1 MADSDSFAVTTLTT
15 GTTVTAVHSLVVDEH
30 VVFSFTALC
39 QAIGEAMPATQV
51 QALVT
56 EGLLQPTGDGPH
68 DWQFSGPS
76 LLRARHALRLAR
88 ELELSLHGAAIVMDL
103 LAEIAALKARR

>member
-1 MADSDSFAVTTLTT
+1 MARSPINSVIYVTT
-15 GTTVTAVHSLVVDEH
+15 AKSVVVEEH

-39 QAIGEAMPATQV
+39 QASGADNAEV
-51 QALVT
+51 QALVA
-56 EGLLQPTGDGPH
+56 EGLLSPTGSGPE

-76 LLRARHALRLAR
+76 LLRARAALRLAR

-103 LAEIAALKARR
+103 LAEIDALRARR